1 MSLFAGCNGL
11 CPAGVAGQC
20 ARSPPRSAVVTYGGG
35 AKPLA
40 ARGMPFGE
48 RRAAAALSFARRRMH
63 YPLHRFGGMVYT
75 VILQRAR
82 PKVKHKAHSAAFA
95 RAKNLHN
102 LSYKRKDL
110 FMEM

>member
-1 MSLFAGCNGL
+1 MRPFS
-11 CPAGVAGQC
+11 PAL
-20 ARSPPRSAVVTYGGG
+20 RGGNI
-35 AKPLA
+35 
-40 ARGMPFGE
+40 
-48 RRAAAALSFARRRMH
+48 RRRCKAACSARHAVWGTAGRGGPLFCMH

-82 PKVKHKAHSAAFA
+82 PKVKHKAHSAAFT

>member
-1 MSLFAGCNGL
+1 MPV
-11 CPAGVAGQC
+11 PAGGWGLGQ
-20 ARSPPRSAVVTYGGG
+20 GG
-35 AKPLA
+35 A
-40 ARGMPFGE
+40 G
-48 RRAAAALSFARRRMH
+48 AALSFARRRMH

-82 PKVKHKAHSAAFA
+82 PKVKHKAHSAAFT